1 VVFKQLV
8 TNMKIQPRK
17 GPGQTVWK
25 PEAANHKYKS
35 NITRPV
41 MEPFTDDEED
51 EKPEGAPNGASK
63 LGIGRR
69 RGNNG
74 NGPSGGAAG
83 LAA

>member
-1 VVFKQLV
+1 MVFKHFV
-8 TNMKIQPRK
+8 TNMKIKPRK
-17 GPGQTVWK
+17 GPDQTVRK
-25 PEAANHKYKS
+25 PEAASHKYKS

-51 EKPEGAPNGASK
+51 EKPEDNPDGASK
-63 LGIGRR
+63 FGIGRR
-69 RGNNG
+69 RGKNG